1 MKSSASGIG
10 SSCTYEKVV
19 SEMRVLEE
27 GLAAVELAEK
37 ASPCPVYV

>member
-1 MKSSASGIG
+1 MKSSSSGIG

-19 SEMRVLEE
+19 SEVRVLGE

-37 ASPCPVYV
+37 ASPCAICV